1 MAEKELT
8 EIQKLYEK
16 IPSFTCKEDCMEC
29 CDNQIQFAPEELARM
44 PKVDWPDS
52 WCPHLKNNR
61 CSIYECRGFIC
72 RIYGSSELFPCPH
85 GYGPEKPLTE
95 AETRALFKEYVRIKT
110 EQENEIQNAE
120 CKVQN

>member
-29 CDNQIQFAPEELARM
+29 CDNQIQFAPEELERM

-61 CSIYECRGFIC
+61 CSIYQCRGFIC

-85 GYGPEKPLTE
+85 GYGPEKPLTAE
-95 AETRALFKEYVRIKT
+95 ETRALFREYVRIKT
-110 EQENEIQNAE
+110 EQENSEKCRMQSAE
-120 CKVQN
+120 